1 MDDES
6 ATTTTDSTTSSGDV
20 TTVVHLLNMLKENKL
35 EVLILALIAQQMGW
49 LATATSQLSGVC
61 F

>member
-1 MDDES
+1 MDDVS
-6 ATTTTDSTTSSGDV
+6 ASSTDSTTPSGDV
-20 TTVVHLLNMLKENKL
+20 TTVVHLLDKLKENKI

-49 LATATSQLSGVC
+49 LATATSHVSGVC

>member
-1 MDDES
+1 MDDVS
-6 ATTTTDSTTSSGDV
+6 ASSTDSTTSSGDV
-20 TTVVHLLNMLKENKL
+20 TTVVHLLNMIKENKL

-49 LATATSQLSGVC
+49 LSTVASHVSGVC

>member
-1 MDDES
+1 MDDAS
-6 ATTTTDSTTSSGDV
+6 AASTDSTTPSGDV
-20 TTVVHLLNMLKENKL
+20 TAVVHLLNMIKENKL

-49 LATATSQLSGVC
+49 LSTAASHVSGVC

>member
-1 MDDES
+1 MDDVS
-6 ATTTTDSTTSSGDV
+6 APTTDSTTSSGDV

-35 EVLILALIAQQMGW
+35 EVLIVALIAQQMGW

>member
-1 MDDES
+1 MDDVS
-6 ATTTTDSTTSSGDV
+6 ASSTDSTTSSGDV

-49 LATATSQLSGVC
+49 LAAATTQLSGVC